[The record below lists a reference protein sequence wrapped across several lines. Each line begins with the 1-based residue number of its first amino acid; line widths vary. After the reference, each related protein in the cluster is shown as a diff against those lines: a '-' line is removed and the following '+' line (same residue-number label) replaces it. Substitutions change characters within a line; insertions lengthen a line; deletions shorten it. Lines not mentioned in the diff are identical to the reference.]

1 MPSAL
6 ALPRRCPID
15 WMGRRHG
22 GRSQISRLERL
33 TVLVPTAPDSG
44 EPRNPNHTVTPSPG
58 WRAELVEQRR
68 QGREQELWSIPAISI
83 AAQAFLFTTGLEAD
97 TSPPARIILAV
108 IGLLTAVFTLLVVL
122 RQAARVY
129 IAEQWME
136 ELHGVQS
143 AWTLREQVV
152 AKRKAEGRA
161 ESTSVLERLPHWIFG
176 PDGTPQI
183 STAHV
188 WTVLLMAFAVADLLV
203 IASSFDG
210 LHLLHLS
217 H

>member
-1 MPSAL
+1 M
-6 ALPRRCPID
+6 
-15 WMGRRHG
+15 
-22 GRSQISRLERL
+22 SRLERL
-33 TVLVPTAPDSG
+33 TVPVPTTPDSS
-44 EPRNPNHTVTPSPG
+44 EPRNPNDGVTPSPG
-58 WRAELVEQRR
+58 WQAELVEQRR

-83 AAQAFLFTTGLEAD
+83 AAQAFLFTTGFEAG
-97 TSPPARIILAV
+97 TSPPARVILAV
-108 IGLLTAVFTLLVVL
+108 IGLLTAVGTLLVVL

-136 ELHGVQS
+136 EFHGVQS
-143 AWTLREQVV
+143 VWTLREQVI
-152 AKRKAEGRA
+152 AKRRGEGRE
-161 ESTSVLERLPHWIFG
+161 ESTSLLDRLPHWLLG
-176 PDGTPQI
+176 PDGRPQI